1 MDKISFIQTADP
13 LIPAYI
19 TAGSHKTPVW
29 IQSEWTEGEFSQ
41 YIRRNGCGHCCT
53 AMAARLRG
61 VDIDPYQEY
70 LLCREL
76 WGEPNIQKQQDHF
89 LTVAGIQKILTHLG
103 ISARC
108 YGVAKN
114 EQKQAV
120 AHILSSLQAGKLVI
134 FVSDPFRDTDNIFST
149 GYHYV
154 MAVGFAEKGKIVIAN
169 SSEKIS
175 KGGVQ
180 LVAPEKIENAL
191 YQGGTADESMTWGIV
206 EQLDKGC
213 TYVVV
218 D

>member
-1 MDKISFIQTADP
+1 MDKISFIRTDDS

-61 VDIDPYQEY
+61 VDMDPHREY

-76 WGEPNIQKQQDHF
+76 WGEPDARKGQDHF
-89 LTVAGIQKILTHLG
+89 LTVAGIKKVLAHLG
-103 ISARC
+103 ISAQC
-108 YGVAKN
+108 YGVAEN
-114 EQKQAV
+114 GQKQAV

-154 MAVGFAEKGKIVIAN
+154 MAVGFDENGKIVIAN
-169 SSEKIS
+169 SSENTS

-180 LVAPEKIENAL
+180 PVAPEKIENAL

-206 EQLDKGC
+206 EFLPKGC
-213 TYVVV
+213 TYAVV

>member
-1 MDKISFIQTADP
+1 MKKVSFIQTDNP

-19 TAGSHKTPVW
+19 TAGIHQTPVW
-29 IQSEWTEGEFSQ
+29 IQSEWTEGAFSQ

-61 VDIDPYQEY
+61 IDMDPCQEY

-89 LTVAGIQKILTHLG
+89 LTVAGIKKILTHLG
-103 ISARC
+103 ISAQC
-108 YGVAKN
+108 YGVAEN
-114 EQKQAV
+114 GQKQAMT
-120 AHILSSLQAGKLVI
+120 HILSSLQAGKLVI
-134 FVSDPFRDTDNIFST
+134 FVSDPFRDADNIFST

-154 MAVGFAEKGKIVIAN
+154 MAVGFAENGKIVIAN
-169 SSEKIS
+169 SSEKTS

-180 LVAPEKIENAL
+180 LAAPEQIENAL
-191 YQGGTADESMTWGIV
+191 YQGGTADENMTWGIV
-206 EQLDKGC
+206 EQLNKGC